1 MRGVQAQG
9 CNDLL
14 NKLQQVVVHQYRD
27 KKRNVSIATA
37 EINELRRLVV
47 GRTIKAVDEDMGLH
61 NSIKLVVEDDGKYK
75 LSLLDKYLE
84 EGLAKLPAVIC
95 HKPSKGSA
103 MRNGSFVLE

>member
-47 GRTIKAVDEDMGLH
+47 GRKIKAVDEDMGPH

-84 EGLAKLPAVIC
+84 GLAKLPAVIC

-103 MRNGSFVLE
+103 MRNKSFVLE